1 MEALGSQGVCTQY
14 KKILCEPYK
23 NFITEIS
30 PFYNVV
36 NIYMKGG
43 VRQGYTISPKLV
55 TATLQ
60 NVILGLEWDSM
71 GVKIDADDIV
81 LITPDISQAERMF
94 ADFDKACGKIG
105 LRLNLKKTMFMK
117 NGLVSFAPSTLNGTN
132 ISKCSSYVYLE
143 SCTRK
148 PHLVPLSTLKRDE
161 IGHSILH
168 CKETLPRGS
177 PRTSHDLLTT
187 GVFAAKILSLS
198 SSAAGAVMVPLIS
211 SYLWETATERP
222 TIMLFTIV
230 ANTFLALLSFT
241 PLLLH
246 FLTKRFPINLYYN
259 KDTKIFTSVHY
270 NFFLKKMALQFKAGE
285 VVDAQIAP
293 EMKKSLLDCITQ
305 YSACSRFC
313 EFLLISPPDN
323 MERDIDG
330 GHVNNVP
337 YISGQLYLQLLIF
350 FEIFKVWIPLATAF
364 VHSKPLLISLDRNA
378 YVDKLAFDEITKNI
392 NIPSNHD

>member
-1 MEALGSQGVCTQY
+1 
-14 KKILCEPYK
+14 
-23 NFITEIS
+23 
-30 PFYNVV
+30 
-36 NIYMKGG
+36 
-43 VRQGYTISPKLV
+43 
-55 TATLQ
+55 
-60 NVILGLEWDSM
+60 
-71 GVKIDADDIV
+71 
-81 LITPDISQAERMF
+81 MF
-94 ADFDKACGKIG
+94 ATKSSIVFMLTSRLWLLRCPGKRSV
-105 LRLNLKKTMFMK
+105 LRQH
-117 NGLVSFAPSTLNGTN
+117 SS
-132 ISKCSSYVYLE
+132 SK

-148 PHLVPLSTLKRDE
+148 RHLVPLSTLKRDE

-177 PRTSHDLLTT
+177 PRTSHDLLAT

-293 EMKKSLLDCITQ
+293 EMKK
-305 YSACSRFC
+305 
-313 EFLLISPPDN
+313 
-323 MERDIDG
+323 
-330 GHVNNVP
+330 
-337 YISGQLYLQLLIF
+337 
-350 FEIFKVWIPLATAF
+350 VWIPLATAF